1 MSDSQND
8 TRTPSPA
15 VAIGVGLLALILA
28 SIGLFR
34 ADGGPHLAGDSTQS
48 PGSTDAL
55 ADVQRRVLALERKAE
70 TRVATSPAEGTEAAR
85 APLHDERV
93 DSLLARIER
102 LEAALREQAVPETVP
117 QPARTPEEDLAR
129 RRVAQQQLVA
139 TARNAILDPRATE
152 AAKLEGW
159 KQLRNG
165 GPDAWTDAIVD
176 EMVRIGLTSSDADV
190 RADVWRQADANA
202 RSERIV
208 PALLQALTGDADGRV
223 REEAAETLENY
234 ARLPRVRLALEAAA
248 ANDPEEKVRRF
259 AKRSLEQASR

>member
-1 MSDSQND
+1 MIG
-8 TRTPSPA
+8 SPNA
-15 VAIGVGLLALILA
+15 GAANQSVAIGIGVFALILA

-34 ADGGPHLAGDSTQS
+34 ADGAPRAVDESRAPDTL
-48 PGSTDAL
+48 PAL
-55 ADVQRRVLALERKAE
+55 DDLTRRVVALEQRTEPRVVVPTSAIE
-70 TRVATSPAEGTEAAR
+70 RTERASLQDPRVDDLASRVA
-85 APLHDERV
+85 
-93 DSLLARIER
+93 R
-102 LEAALREQAVPETVP
+102 LEAES
-117 QPARTPEEDLAR
+117 ARRDPGSVAESPRVAADDLER

-176 EMVRIGLTSSDADV
+176 EMVRIGLTSNDVNV

-202 RSERIV
+202 RSERLV
-208 PALLQALTGDADGRV
+208 PGLLQALTGDADGRV

-234 ARLPRVRLALEAAA
+234 AKLPQVRLALEAAA
-248 ANDPEEKVRRF
+248 VNDPEEKVRRF
-259 AKRSLEQASR
+259 ARQSIEKGSR